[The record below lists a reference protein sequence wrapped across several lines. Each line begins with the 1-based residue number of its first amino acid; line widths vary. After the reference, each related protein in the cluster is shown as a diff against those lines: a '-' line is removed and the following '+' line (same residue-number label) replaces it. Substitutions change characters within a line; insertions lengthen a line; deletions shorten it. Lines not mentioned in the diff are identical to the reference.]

1 MLFDICLK
9 KSIVVNVSYFWNKHI
24 LLRYADQILSGDEML
39 ALGIEELT
47 PVKVIKTSILTKQGK
62 NPFAQIG
69 CMCYSLN
76 LPYISKQ
83 AVI

>member
-1 MLFDICLK
+1 MLKL
-9 KSIVVNVSYFWNKHI
+9 VVNVSYFWNKNI

-39 ALGIEELT
+39 ALGNEELT
-47 PVKVIKTSILTKQGK
+47 LWRLSAISILIKQGK

-69 CMCYSLN
+69 CMFYSLN
-76 LPYISKQ
+76 MPYISKQ